1 MNMIIT
7 EVSSQQ
13 QKLRHRKMLGSLII
27 AIIIICITVIGSVLL
42 GYFLYQ
48 QPKQTQNQQMMSVS
62 QSELCYGP
70 LAFMHEQGTRIH
82 WCTKEKV
89 ESQLVGYPSSANTKS
104 HYHSTFV
111 NSTNFNYSLPGS
123 DVQYSYYLPET
134 IKNFVVMT
142 DTHGN
147 PKYTNLLN
155 EIDFDFMFHNG
166 DMCENGDLSELEVG
180 FANWPVK
187 PMLFAT
193 GNHDYNFNK
202 FNHVIERPLHY
213 YQQIRNIGVFVIYT
227 LNNEDKDA
235 FSFLNDNAH
244 LAEDSDHVFIVTHN
258 PTYATGG
265 HGAISKLS
273 KKMEKFLDTHSYLNF
288 RSVFSGHNHV
298 FTAFKRNDLF
308 YFVNGV
314 GGGHLNDVYSKQ
326 KMGARVWKTEE
337 LHGPLE
343 EVDDQSYGYQYH
355 LDSYSKYTRTE
366 VSFEGNKI
374 RYVIRDLDTN
384 TILRTYE
391 QTF

>member
-1 MNMIIT
+1 MKYINT
-7 EVSSQQ
+7 Q
-13 QKLRHRKMLGSLII
+13 R
-27 AIIIICITVIGSVLL
+27 
-42 GYFLYQ
+42 LY
-48 QPKQTQNQQMMSVS
+48 
-62 QSELCYGP
+62 L
-70 LAFMHEQGTRIH
+70 
-82 WCTKEKV
+82 
-89 ESQLVGYPSSANTKS
+89 
-104 HYHSTFV
+104 
-111 NSTNFNYSLPGS
+111 
-123 DVQYSYYLPET
+123 
-134 IKNFVVMT
+134 
-142 DTHGN
+142 
-147 PKYTNLLN
+147 
-155 EIDFDFMFHNG
+155 
-166 DMCENGDLSELEVG
+166 
-180 FANWPVK
+180 
-187 PMLFAT
+187 
-193 GNHDYNFNK
+193 
-202 FNHVIERPLHY
+202 
-213 YQQIRNIGVFVIYT
+213 
-227 LNNEDKDA
+227 
-235 FSFLNDNAH
+235 
-244 LAEDSDHVFIVTHN
+244 FIVTHN

-265 HGAISKLS
+265 HGAVSKLS